1 MIKSRFLLQC
11 VAATVALAVLPVA
24 GHAQQK
30 TAKACETEWR
40 SNKAAIQ
47 GSGKTKKAF
56 IVECRSGTG
65 QTAAA
70 PAPATTNSC
79 HTTGTFAAIPGRATQ
94 GNPGSPRKTGA
105 PRNRNRSRRICDR
118 TRSQGA
124 LPRRYGRLGKHALEG
139 LPLRGHALL
148 RQHEEGSLYVRAGHR
163 CRRHSLGQEREAS
176 PLAHCLVFE
185 NASSRTKRGDQA
197 AAHRRGLEGRRNMRS
212 RLIKG
217 SALPCERPDGS
228 QRGADRGE
236 RRAATASSSRRSN
249 RRGRNTR
256 TIRFSKSS
264 CDACFSGCSVAG
276 RQAAA
281 V

>member
-30 TAKACETEWR
+30 TAKACEIRMEVKQGRHPGQWQDQEGLHRRVPLRHRTNSR
-40 SNKAAIQ
+40 SACPGHN
-47 GSGKTKKAF
+47 
-56 IVECRSGTG
+56 
-65 QTAAA
+65 
-70 PAPATTNSC
+70 NSC

-217 SALPCERPDGS
+217 SALPCESGRM
-228 QRGADRGE
+228 DRSKAQIGGNGE
-236 RRAATASSSRRSN
+236 QLLRLLHVARTEEAGIPGRSAF
-249 RRGRNTR
+249 R
-256 TIRFSKSS
+256 
-264 CDACFSGCSVAG
+264 V
-276 RQAAA
+276 
-281 V
+281 VL